1 MFSLSSSHQFHL
13 YKSAC
18 DMRKSFDSLCG
29 IVQNELNQV
38 AHNGS
43 VYVFINRRG
52 NQIKLLYWE
61 TGGFVLY
68 YKRLEQGTFAFPVHN
83 KTQIT
88 WCDLVLMIE
97 EIQVIKSNQKR
108 RFSIK

>member
-1 MFSLSSSHQFHL
+1 MFSLSSSHQFYL

-52 NQIKLLYWE
+52 NQMKLLHW
-61 TGGFVLY
+61 
-68 YKRLEQGTFAFPVHN
+68 
-83 KTQIT
+83 
-88 WCDLVLMIE
+88 
-97 EIQVIKSNQKR
+97 
-108 RFSIK
+108 